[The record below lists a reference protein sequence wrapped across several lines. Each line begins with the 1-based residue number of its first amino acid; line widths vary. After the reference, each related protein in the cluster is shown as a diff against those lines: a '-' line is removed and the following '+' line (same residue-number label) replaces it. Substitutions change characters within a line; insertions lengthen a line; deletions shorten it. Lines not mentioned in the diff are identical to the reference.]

1 MKNIVVLLATYNG
14 KNYLRQQLDS
24 LLNQTFDNFRIVVHD
39 DGSTDGTIDI
49 LNEYRDNNP
58 EKIELLHGQS
68 CGSAKAN
75 FLWML
80 KKEEADVY
88 FFCDQDD
95 VWHETKIEK
104 SLKALGDL
112 SEPACVFSDMWV
124 VDENLNEI
132 SDSFI
137 RYIGREPGNTAYTQI
152 LIDNPAAGC
161 TMCFNRALRDLT
173 VELLPKLDLENIPMH
188 DALVLALA
196 SITGEVKAI
205 DEPLV
210 YYRQTGNNIMG
221 AVTESD
227 SDKRNRNVS
236 DFKEGSFFAKKK
248 AFVNEARL
256 FAAELAKADF
266 ISKDKKNIL
275 IRFAD
280 IGHKS
285 KFKRMIFYKKNNFTR
300 AHHNFWFRLWV

>member
-210 YYRQTGNNIMG
+210 SYRQTGNNIMG

-236 DFKEGSFFAKKK
+236 DFKEGSLFAKKK

>member
-1 MKNIVVLLATYNG
+1 MKNIAVLLATYNG

-236 DFKEGSFFAKKK
+236 DFKEGSLFAKKK

>member
-1 MKNIVVLLATYNG
+1 MKNIAVLLATYNG

-196 SITGEVKAI
+196 SITGDVKAI

-236 DFKEGSFFAKKK
+236 DFKEGSLFAKKK

>member
-1 MKNIVVLLATYNG
+1 MKNIAVLLATYNG
-14 KNYLRQQLDS
+14 ENYLRQQLDS
-24 LLNQTFDNFRIVVHD
+24 LLNQTFADFRIVVHD

-95 VWHETKIEK
+95 VWHEAKIEK

-236 DFKEGSFFAKKK
+236 DFKEGSLFAKKK

>member
-236 DFKEGSFFAKKK
+236 DFKEGSLFAKKK

>member
-49 LNEYRDNNP
+49 LNEYRNNNP
-58 EKIELLHGQS
+58 EKIELLYGQP

-80 KKEEADVY
+80 KKEDADVY

-236 DFKEGSFFAKKK
+236 DFKEGSLFAKKK

>member
-24 LLNQTFDNFRIVVHD
+24 LLNQTFADFRIVVHD

-49 LNEYRDNNP
+49 LNEYRNNNP

-236 DFKEGSFFAKKK
+236 DFKEGSLFSKKK

>member
-24 LLNQTFDNFRIVVHD
+24 LLNQTFADFRIVVHD

-58 EKIELLHGQS
+58 EKIELLYGQS

-80 KKEEADVY
+80 KEEEADVY

-124 VDENLNEI
+124 VDENLNEL

-210 YYRQTGNNIMG
+210 YYRQTGSNIMG

-236 DFKEGSFFAKKK
+236 DFKEGSLFAKKK

>member
-1 MKNIVVLLATYNG
+1 MKNIAVLLATYNG

-196 SITGEVKAI
+196 SITGDVKAI

-221 AVTESD
+221 AATESD

-236 DFKEGSFFAKKK
+236 DFKEGSLFAKKK